1 MKTHKFSAILAA
13 IMSVMMLLS
22 ACGAP
27 PGTGETSGTTPSAAS
42 APAAAGGSIEGMKI
56 GWSQR
61 GMTLA
66 WWEAM
71 VSAGVTKA
79 EELGAKVVVVDA
91 QNKPEKQL
99 SDVEDL
105 IAQGCQAIII
115 DACDPI
121 AVKSALDNAI
131 SQGIPVIAI
140 DSSIE
145 QDTIA
150 VKTFITSDNYT
161 IGYNSGYELARAWN
175 SAKTPTVAIMSG
187 GMGDV
192 EGFQRRCGFTAG
204 FAEYQ
209 YENFG
214 LCGMDIV
221 AQRYAGDWDADRAM
235 TQMQDILTKYPD
247 QIDIIFSEGDAMAI
261 GCLNAVELSGQKL
274 PLIAGIDGQRE
285 ALALIKDGKYTVCG
299 VNSACLI
306 GQTAV
311 EAIQKVMAGESL
323 PTKIMVDSP
332 TITAANVD
340 QYYDPAVPY
349 L

>member
-1 MKTHKFSAILAA
+1 MKRKLTVLLTALLLIVAMMAGCAA
-13 IMSVMMLLS
+13 
-22 ACGAP
+22 P
-27 PGTGETSGTTPSAAS
+27 TSGVSQPETAEK
-42 APAAAGGSIEGMKI
+42 PATQRADINGMKI

-71 VSAGVTKA
+71 VSAGVAKA
-79 EELGAKVVVVDA
+79 EALGAEVVVLDA

-99 SDVEDL
+99 ADVEDL
-105 IAQGCQAIII
+105 IAQGCEAIII

-131 SQGIPVIAI
+131 SKGIPVIAI

-150 VKTFITSDNYT
+150 VETFITSDNYT
-161 IGYNSGYELARAWN
+161 IGYNSGYALAKNWN
-175 SAKTPTVAIMSG
+175 SAEAPDVAVMSG

-192 EGFQRRCGFTAG
+192 EGYQRRMGFIAG
-204 FAEYQ
+204 FSEYQ
-209 YENFG
+209 YEQFG
-214 LCGMDIV
+214 LCGINIV
-221 AQRYAGDWDADRAM
+221 AQRYAGDWDGDRAM

-247 QIDIIFSEGDAMAI
+247 MIDIVFSEGDAMAI
-261 GCLNAVELSGQKL
+261 GCLNAIELAGQDL

-285 ALALIKDGKYTVCG
+285 VLELIKEGKMTVCG

-306 GQTAV
+306 GETAV
-311 EAIQKVMAGESL
+311 ESIQRVLAGETL
-323 PTKIMVDSP
+323 PAKIMVDSP
-332 TITAANVD
+332 TITIDNVD
-340 QYYDPAVPY
+340 DYYDPDRPY

>member
-1 MKTHKFSAILAA
+1 MKKKVSALIAA
-13 IMSVMMLLS
+13 MMLAS
-22 ACGAP
+22 MIAGCAAP
-27 PGTGETSGTTPSAAS
+27 TSGTTQAPAVNND
-42 APAAAGGSIEGMKI
+42 APAAQGADIKGMKI

-71 VSAGVTKA
+71 VSAGVAKA
-79 EELGAKVVVVDA
+79 EALGAEVVVVDA

-99 SDVEDL
+99 ADVEDL
-105 IAQGCQAIII
+105 IAQGCKAIII

-131 SQGIPVIAI
+131 NQGIPVIAV

-145 QDTIA
+145 QTSIA

-161 IGYNSGYELARAWN
+161 IGYNSGYALAKRWN
-175 SAKTPTVAIMSG
+175 NAKTPNVAVMSG
-187 GMGDV
+187 HMGDV
-192 EGFQRRCGFTAG
+192 EGYQRRMGFIAG

-209 YENFG
+209 YEQFG
-214 LCGMDIV
+214 LCGINIV
-221 AQRYAGDWDADRAM
+221 AQRYAGDWDGDRAM

-247 QIDIIFSEGDAMAI
+247 QIDIVFSEGDAMAI
-261 GCLNAVELSGQKL
+261 GCVNAIELSGQSL
-274 PLIAGIDGQRE
+274 PLISGIDGQRE
-285 ALALIKDGKYTVCG
+285 ALELIKEGKMAVCG

-306 GQTAV
+306 GETAIDSLQRV
-311 EAIQKVMAGESL
+311 LAGDNL
-323 PTKIMVDSP
+323 PSKIMVDSP
-332 TITAANVD
+332 TITIDNVD
-340 QYYDPAVPY
+340 EYYDPDRPY